1 MPVYTKYLLILETAG
16 GVIKIIEAPSV
27 QYNEEKEIY
36 SMADIFLQFHKNK
49 LQVIYTYNIYVQ

>member
-1 MPVYTKYLLILETAG
+1 MPVYTKCLLILETAG
-16 GVIKIIEAPSV
+16 RVIKIIEAPSV

-36 SMADIFLQFHKNK
+36 SMADIFLHFHKNK